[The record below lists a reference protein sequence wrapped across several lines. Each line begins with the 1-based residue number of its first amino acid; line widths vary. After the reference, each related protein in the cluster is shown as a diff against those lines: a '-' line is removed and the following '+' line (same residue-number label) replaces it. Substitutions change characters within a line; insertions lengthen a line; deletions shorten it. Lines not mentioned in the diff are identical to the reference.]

1 MMNMTFE
8 NQRRSAL
15 VKYSILLLYGLRWFM
30 GIEQSWFCWISRN
43 WKLIK
48 RESHIT
54 YSYPVRDNDVRGK
67 GGGEGLSLMT
77 FWNSEKLWNFKVH
90 KLSRTVNEL
99 CTYLI
104 IDEKKSSNIYKIS
117 KKLAKLNSYWNFGLV
132 Y

>member
-1 MMNMTFE
+1 MKIDK
-8 NQRRSAL
+8 AW
-15 VKYSILLLYGLRWFM
+15 V
-30 GIEQSWFCWISRN
+30 
-43 WKLIK
+43 
-48 RESHIT
+48 T
-54 YSYPVRDNDVRGK
+54 YLFSYPVRDNDVRGK

-117 KKLAKLNSYWNFGLV
+117 KKLAKLNSY
-132 Y
+132 